1 MCSFNYLFCKF
12 TQWFLVFL
20 NEIFQMR
27 ENYIALDRDGYPKF
41 KIQLN
46 PVRFSYLFYSIQS
59 TNMWRLSS
67 RTMYHGFHYLWVK
80 IISSRAEHTILCRW
94 GNYRKVLTKID
105 RLRLGVSLW
114 LWSIVLEQLLKKQ
127 SFINKLSGIRSDD
140 RFDRES
146 WHRGAILWL
155 YFIWHNHRRVV
166 CVWLISELYYYNKD
180 CIGYI

>member
-1 MCSFNYLFCKF
+1 MNTENTF
-12 TQWFLVFL
+12 FLLWVMLMVFDIL
-20 NEIFQMR
+20 
-27 ENYIALDRDGYPKF
+27 
-41 KIQLN
+41 
-46 PVRFSYLFYSIQS
+46 
-59 TNMWRLSS
+59 LSS
-67 RTMYHGFHYLWVK
+67 WPTVAMLICSKYCSCGIY
-80 IISSRAEHTILCRW
+80 
-94 GNYRKVLTKID
+94 YD
-105 RLRLGVSLW
+105 PSLW

-180 CIGYI
+180 CIGYIKSILSLSLFTLKVRLITIFSIF